1 MIVYLE
7 TAEKFCSDVN
17 DNCIEERIHDA
28 FRKRLGRSVG
38 DSEKRSWRNSM
49 QYMRG
54 VLSDSSIPSDLGVAI
69 EFSIP
74 QTSKRIDF
82 ILTGHN
88 TEEHRSAVIVELK
101 QWDDVDAT
109 EKDGIVSTFINGG
122 KRETPHPSYQAWSYA
137 AMLQDF
143 NEAVRET
150 PIYLKPCAYL
160 HNCPDHSEIK
170 SDFYKDHLNLAPSF
184 TKGETQALRDFI
196 SKHLQ
201 KGDKGEAMFV
211 IEKGRI
217 CPSKNLADSLVGLLK
232 GNQEFILV
240 DDQKLVYETAL
251 ALTDRSRHGKKNVL
265 IVRGGPGTGKSVVAI
280 NLLVELTKRKHFA
293 QYISKNSAP
302 REVYKAKLTGT
313 LSKSRFDKL
322 FTGSGGYHEVP
333 HNTFDTLIVDEA
345 HRLNEKS
352 GLYANLGENQ
362 IKEITEAA
370 KCTIFFIDEDQRIH
384 FKDIGRVDAIQ
395 EWASAAGAKVHEL
408 ELASQF
414 RCNGSDGYLAWLDNT
429 LGVRPTANP
438 TLEGIDYEFRVCD
451 SPQELREEI
460 VSRNAER
467 NRARMV
473 AGYCWKWVSKSKK
486 NLWDFDFPD
495 SNFQA
500 KWNLSTD
507 GMLWILKPES
517 VSEIGCIH
525 TCQGLEVDYVGV
537 ILGPDFLI
545 RDDEIVTDAAKRAS
559 SDKSVSGY
567 KKLLK
572 SNSAEAKKRGDEIIK
587 NTYRTLMTR
596 GQRGCFIWS
605 PDPETR
611 EYFKTAIGREQS
623 PARADVVKVI
633 KPKPL
638 PFDPLPEHEREFFV
652 NCIPVFPELRVAA
665 GSWGEEC
672 SGFSQSLEAADLW
685 IPLPKGVRSGQRA
698 FVARVNG
705 HSMEPLVPDGSWCVF
720 GPPPEGSR
728 QGKNLIVWH
737 ASIKDPE
744 GLGQYTLKRWRSN
757 KHVPSDESHETWE
770 HTEILLEPLNPAY
783 NEIRISPDEADS
795 VKVVAELMRFF

>member
-28 FRKRLGRSVG
+28 FCLRLGHSV
-38 DSEKRSWRNSM
+38 SNSVKRSWRNSM

-54 VLSDSSIPSDLGVAI
+54 VLTDTTIPSDAGVAI

-88 TEEHRSAVIVELK
+88 AEDQRSAVIVELK

-170 SDFYKDHLNLAPSF
+170 ADFYKDHLDLAPSF
-184 TKGETQALRDFI
+184 TKGQTQALRDFI

-217 CPSKNLADSLVGLLK
+217 FPSKNLADSLVGILK

-251 ALTDRSRHGKKNVL
+251 ALADRSRHGQKNVL

-333 HNTFDTLIVDEA
+333 QNTFDTLIVDEA

-370 KCTIFFIDEDQRIH
+370 KCTIFFIDEEQRIH

-395 EWASAAGAKVHEL
+395 QWAIAAGAKVHEL

-429 LGVRPTANP
+429 LGVHSTANP
-438 TLEGIDYEFRVCD
+438 TLEGIDYEFRVYD
-451 SPQELREEI
+451 SPQDLRTEI
-460 VSRNAER
+460 VARNAER
-467 NRARMV
+467 NRARIV
-473 AGYCWKWVSKSKK
+473 AGYCWKWISKNQKGV
-486 NLWDFDFPD
+486 WDFEFPEF
-495 SNFQA
+495 NFQA
-500 KWNLSTD
+500 KWNLTTD
-507 GMLWILKPES
+507 GSLWILKPDS

-545 RDDEIVTDAAKRAS
+545 RDGQIVTDAAKRAP

-572 SNSAEAKKRGDEIIK
+572 SKPSEANKRGDEIIK

-611 EYFKTAIGREQS
+611 EYFKAAIAREQS
-623 PARADVVKVI
+623 AVRTDVVKVI
-633 KPKPL
+633 NPKPL
-638 PFDPLPEHEREFFV
+638 PFNPLPEHEREFFV
-652 NCIPVFPELRVAA
+652 NCIPVFPELRIAA
-665 GSWGEEC
+665 GSWGDEC
-672 SGFSQSLEAADLW
+672 NGFSQSLEAADLW

-705 HSMEPLVPDGSWCVF
+705 HSMEPIVPDGSWCVF
-720 GPPPEGSR
+720 GPPPEGTR

-744 GLGQYTLKRWRSN
+744 GLGQYTLKHWRSS
-757 KHVPSDESHETWE
+757 KHVHSDESHEAWH
-770 HTEILLEPLNPAY
+770 HTEILLEPLNSAY
-783 NEIRISPDEADS
+783 DEIRISPEEADS
-795 VKVVAELMRFF
+795 VKVVAELMRVL

>member
-7 TAEKFCSDVN
+7 TAEKFCRDTN
-17 DNCIEERIHDA
+17 DNCIEDRIHDA
-28 FRKRLGRSVG
+28 FRLRLGRGVG
-38 DSEKRSWRNSM
+38 ESERRSWRNSM

-54 VLSDSSIPSDLGVAI
+54 VLSDSAIPPDLGVAI

-101 QWDDVDAT
+101 QWDEVDAT
-109 EKDGIVSTFINGG
+109 DKNGIVSTFINGG

-150 PIYLKPCAYL
+150 PIYLKPCAFL
-160 HNCPDHSEIK
+160 HNCPDHSDIK
-170 SDFYKDHLNLAPSF
+170 AEFYKDHLDLAPSF
-184 TKGETQALRDFI
+184 TKGQTQDLRDFI
-196 SKHLQ
+196 SKHLH
-201 KGDKGEAMFV
+201 KGDNGDAMFV

-251 ALTDRSRHGKKNVL
+251 ALADRSRQGQKNVL
-265 IVRGGPGTGKSVVAI
+265 VVRGGPGTGKSVVAI
-280 NLLVELTKRKHFA
+280 NLLVELTKRQHFA

-313 LSKSRFDKL
+313 LTKSRFDKL
-322 FTGSGGYHEVP
+322 FTGSGGYHEIP

-395 EWASAAGAKVHEL
+395 QWASAAGAKVHEL

-438 TLEGIDYEFRVCD
+438 TLEGIDYEFRVYD
-451 SPQELREEI
+451 SPQDLRTEI
-460 VSRNAER
+460 VARNAER
-467 NRARMV
+467 NRARIV
-473 AGYCWKWVSKSKK
+473 AGYCWKWISKNQKGV
-486 NLWDFDFPD
+486 WDFEFPD
-495 SNFQA
+495 SNFRA

-507 GMLWILKPES
+507 GNLWILKPES

-545 RDDEIVTDAAKRAS
+545 RNGEIVTDAAKRAS

-572 SNSAEAKKRGDEIIK
+572 SNPAEAKKRGDEIIK

-623 PARADVVKVI
+623 KTCADVVKVI

-652 NCIPVFPELRVAA
+652 NCIPVFPELRIAA
-665 GSWGEEC
+665 GNWGEEC

-705 HSMEPLVPDGSWCVF
+705 NSMEPHVPEGSWCVF
-720 GPPPEGSR
+720 GPPPEGPR

-737 ASIKDPE
+737 SSINDPE
-744 GLGQYTLKRWRSN
+744 GLGQYTLKRWRSK
-757 KHVPSDESHETWE
+757 KHVPSDESHEAWQ
-770 HTEILLEPLNPAY
+770 HTEILLEPLNPDY

-795 VKVVAELMRFF
+795 VKVVAELLRVL

>member
-17 DNCIEERIHDA
+17 DNCIEESIHDA
-28 FRKRLGRSVG
+28 FRTRLGRSVG

-54 VLSDSSIPSDLGVAI
+54 VLSDTAIPSDAGVAI

-82 ILTGHN
+82 IITGHN
-88 TEEHRSAVIVELK
+88 AEDHSSAVIVELK

-109 EKDGIVSTFINGG
+109 DKNGIVSAFINGG

-150 PIYLKPCAYL
+150 PIYLKPCAFL

-170 SDFYKDHLNLAPSF
+170 GDFYKDHLNLAPSF

-217 CPSKNLADSLVGLLK
+217 FPSKNLADSLVGLLK

-251 ALTDRSRHGKKNVL
+251 ALADRSRNGQKNVL

-395 EWASAAGAKVHEL
+395 QWARAAGAKVHEL

-429 LGVRPTANP
+429 LGVRRTANP
-438 TLEGIDYEFRVCD
+438 TLEDIDYEFCVFD
-451 SPQELREEI
+451 SPQDLREEI
-460 VSRNAER
+460 FSRNAER

-473 AGYCWKWVSKSKK
+473 AGYCWKWVSKNQK

-500 KWNLSTD
+500 KWNLSAD
-507 GMLWILKPES
+507 GSLWILKPNS

-545 RDDEIVTDAAKRAS
+545 RDGEIVTDAAKRAS

-572 SNSAEAKKRGDEIIK
+572 SNPSEAKKRGDEIIK

-605 PDPETR
+605 PDPETC
-611 EYFKTAIGREQS
+611 EYFKAAIGREQS
-623 PARADVVKVI
+623 AARADVVKVI

-652 NCIPVFPELRVAA
+652 NCIPVFPELRIAA
-665 GSWGEEC
+665 GSWGDEC
-672 SGFSQSLEAADLW
+672 NGFSQSLEAADLW
-685 IPLPKGVRSGQRA
+685 IPLPKGVSSGQRA
-698 FVARVNG
+698 FVARING

-720 GPPPEGSR
+720 APPPEGTR

-757 KHVPSDESHETWE
+757 KHVPSDESHEAWQ
-770 HTEILLEPLNPAY
+770 HTEILLEPLNPDY
-783 NEIRISPDEADS
+783 NEIRISSAEADS
-795 VKVVAELMRFF
+795 VKVVAELMRVL

>member
-1 MIVYLE
+1 M
-7 TAEKFCSDVN
+7 
-17 DNCIEERIHDA
+17 
-28 FRKRLGRSVG
+28 
-38 DSEKRSWRNSM
+38 
-49 QYMRG
+49 
-54 VLSDSSIPSDLGVAI
+54 
-69 EFSIP
+69 
-74 QTSKRIDF
+74 
-82 ILTGHN
+82 
-88 TEEHRSAVIVELK
+88 
-101 QWDDVDAT
+101 
-109 EKDGIVSTFINGG
+109 
-122 KRETPHPSYQAWSYA
+122 
-137 AMLQDF
+137 
-143 NEAVRET
+143 
-150 PIYLKPCAYL
+150 
-160 HNCPDHSEIK
+160 
-170 SDFYKDHLNLAPSF
+170 
-184 TKGETQALRDFI
+184 
-196 SKHLQ
+196 
-201 KGDKGEAMFV
+201 
-211 IEKGRI
+211 
-217 CPSKNLADSLVGLLK
+217 
-232 GNQEFILV
+232 
-240 DDQKLVYETAL
+240 
-251 ALTDRSRHGKKNVL
+251 
-265 IVRGGPGTGKSVVAI
+265 
-280 NLLVELTKRKHFA
+280 ELTKRKHFA

-395 EWASAAGAKVHEL
+395 QWARAAGAKVHEL

-438 TLEGIDYEFRVCD
+438 TLEGIDYEFRVFD

-460 VSRNAER
+460 FSRNAER

-473 AGYCWKWVSKSKK
+473 AGYCWKWISKNQK
-486 NLWDFDFPD
+486 NLWDFEFPD

-507 GMLWILKPES
+507 GSLWILKPDS

-537 ILGPDFLI
+537 VIGPDFLI
-545 RDDEIVTDAAKRAS
+545 RDGEIVTDAAKRAS

-572 SNSAEAKKRGDEIIK
+572 SNPAEAKKRGDEIIK

-611 EYFKTAIGREQS
+611 EFFKAAIGRQQS
-623 PARADVVKVI
+623 AARADIVKVI

-638 PFDPLPEHEREFFV
+638 PFDPLPEHEREIFV
-652 NCIPVFPELRVAA
+652 NCIPVFPELRIAA
-665 GSWGEEC
+665 GSWGDEC
-672 SGFSQSLEAADLW
+672 NGFSQSLEAADLW

-720 GPPPEGSR
+720 GPPPEGTR

-744 GLGQYTLKRWRSN
+744 GLGQYTLKRWRSS

-770 HTEILLEPLNPAY
+770 HTEILLEPLNTAY
-783 NEIRISPDEADS
+783 NQIRINPEEADS
-795 VKVVAELMRFF
+795 LKVVAELLRVL

>member
-7 TAEKFCSDVN
+7 TAKKFCKDVD
-17 DNCIEERIHDA
+17 DNFIEELIHHA
-28 FRKRLGRSVG
+28 FRTRLGRGVG
-38 DSEKRSWRNSM
+38 ASELRSWRNSM
-49 QYMRG
+49 KNMRG
-54 VLSDSSIPSDLGVAI
+54 VLSDLAIDADAGVAI

-74 QTSKRIDF
+74 QSSKRIDF
-82 ILTGHN
+82 IITGLN
-88 TEEHRSAVIVELK
+88 SEDQRSAVIVELK
-101 QWDDVDAT
+101 QWDDAAKT
-109 EKDGIVSTFINGG
+109 EKNDIVSTFINGAT
-122 KRETPHPSYQAWSYA
+122 RETPHPSYQAWSYA
-137 AMLQDF
+137 ALLQDY

-160 HNCPDHSEIK
+160 HNCHDHSEIK
-170 SDFYKDHLNLAPSF
+170 AEFYKEYLNLAPSF
-184 TKGETQALRDFI
+184 TKGQTQALRDFI
-196 SKHLQ
+196 SRHIH

-217 CPSKNLADSLVGLLK
+217 CPSKNLADSLVGLLN
-232 GNQEFILV
+232 GNQEFILI

-251 ALTDRSRHGKKNVL
+251 ALADRSRHGQKNVL

-322 FTGSGGYHEVP
+322 FSGSGGYHEVP
-333 HNTFDTLIVDEA
+333 PNSFDTLIVDEA

-370 KCTIFFIDEDQRIH
+370 KCAIFFIDEDQQIH
-384 FKDIGRVDAIQ
+384 FKDIGRVSAIHQ
-395 EWASAAGAKVHEL
+395 WASAAGAQVHEL

-429 LGVRPTANP
+429 LGVRTTANP
-438 TLEGIDYEFRVCD
+438 TLDGIDYEFCVYD
-451 SPQELREEI
+451 SPSELREEI
-460 VSRNAER
+460 VRRNAER

-473 AGYCWKWVSKSKK
+473 AGYCWKWISKNQK
-486 NLWDFDFPD
+486 NLWDFEFSDF
-495 SNFQA
+495 NFQA

-507 GMLWILKPES
+507 GSLWILKPDS

-545 RDDEIVTDAAKRAS
+545 RNGQIVTDAAQRAA

-567 KKLLK
+567 KKLFR
-572 SNSAEAKKRGDEIIK
+572 SNPAEAKKRGDEIIK

-605 PDPETR
+605 EDEETR
-611 EYFKTAIGREQS
+611 EFFKAAIGREK
-623 PARADVVKVI
+623 PASRADVVQVI

-638 PFDPLPEHEREFFV
+638 PFDPLPEYEREYFV
-652 NCIPVFPELRVAA
+652 NCIPVFPELRIAA

-672 SGFSQSLEAADLW
+672 SGFSQSLETADVW
-685 IPLPKGVRSGQRA
+685 IPLPKGVRSGQKA
-698 FVARVNG
+698 FVACVNG
-705 HSMEPLVPDGSWCVF
+705 HSMEPLVPAGSWCVF
-720 GPPPEGSR
+720 GPPPEGTR

-737 ASIKDPE
+737 ASIQDPE
-744 GLGQYTLKRWRSN
+744 GLGQYTLKRWRSS
-757 KHVPSDESHETWE
+757 KKVVSDESQEAWE
-770 HTEILLEPLNPAY
+770 HTQIVLEPINTDY
-783 NEIRISPDEADS
+783 KEISIKPEDADS
-795 VKVVAELMRFF
+795 VKVVAELLRVF